1 MKKVFLLML
10 VLILPACSSLG
21 LDDFKFN
28 STDNVSTTKIIEDY
42 EKVKQIISVSDG
54 KAYIL
59 TENYDFEFSGEQ
71 AKILKEI
78 VNINNIIGRH
88 KTKSPQYKIDIDL
101 NGVVN
106 FGLSSIYD
114 IEKKSKEEDKP
125 SKEFLKNQEEKA
137 TKFRNKLKE
146 NDIKFNFTENPYE
159 YCFYI
164 KDSLKA
170 KGKIVKLENRDE
182 ILSKNKLEDKDL
194 KVSISVE
201 KNLSQKEYEE
211 KVNKAK
217 FKDFKDKVA
226 FALVSPF
233 IVAAVVTIAPVVYI
247 GSLIESN

>member
-28 STDNVSTTKIIEDY
+28 SADNVSTTKIIEDY

-88 KTKSPQYKIDIDL
+88 KTKLPQYVIDIDL
-101 NGVVN
+101 NGIVN

-146 NDIKFNFTENPYE
+146 NDMKFNFTENPYE

-233 IVAAVVTIAPVVYI
+233 LVSSMIAIPPVLFI
-247 GSLIESN
+247 ESLIED

>member
-1 MKKVFLLML
+1 M
-10 VLILPACSSLG
+10 
-21 LDDFKFN
+21 
-28 STDNVSTTKIIEDY
+28 
-42 EKVKQIISVSDG
+42 
-54 KAYIL
+54 
-59 TENYDFEFSGEQ
+59 
-71 AKILKEI
+71 
-78 VNINNIIGRH
+78 
-88 KTKSPQYKIDIDL
+88 
-101 NGVVN
+101 
-106 FGLSSIYD
+106 
-114 IEKKSKEEDKP
+114 
-125 SKEFLKNQEEKA
+125 
-137 TKFRNKLKE
+137 
-146 NDIKFNFTENPYE
+146 KFNFTENPYE

>member
-10 VLILPACSSLG
+10 VLILAACSSLG

-28 STDNVSTTKIIEDY
+28 SADNVSTTKIIEDY

-114 IEKKSKEEDKP
+114 IEKNQKRKINQVKS
-125 SKEFLKNQEEKA
+125 F
-137 TKFRNKLKE
+137 
-146 NDIKFNFTENPYE
+146 
-159 YCFYI
+159 
-164 KDSLKA
+164 
-170 KGKIVKLENRDE
+170 
-182 ILSKNKLEDKDL
+182 
-194 KVSISVE
+194 
-201 KNLSQKEYEE
+201 
-211 KVNKAK
+211 
-217 FKDFKDKVA
+217 
-226 FALVSPF
+226 
-233 IVAAVVTIAPVVYI
+233 
-247 GSLIESN
+247 